1 MTRGM
6 IVAPQPEAV
15 EAGAMVLKEGGNAID
30 AGIACAFVQG
40 VVDPQMTGIAGFGSL
55 QAYLPGL
62 GVHKCIDFHGKSPRA
77 TRPDM
82 WEDLIEGE
90 ARDGFGF
97 ILKGNVN
104 DLGYQSIT
112 VPGSLKAYAEA
123 HEAWGRMP
131 WAEILAPAIAHARE
145 GVVVRPHMYN
155 WWTNNERFGRTSPE
169 ERLKLTETGR
179 RVYFNG
185 DGSLKRVGERLDN
198 PDMTATLE
206 QLAKVGPDDFYLGD
220 IASRIVED
228 MDANGG
234 LISAQDL
241 AEYRTTHCEPLRGT
255 YRGFNVATNQPP
267 GGGVVLLEMLNI
279 LENFDVAGKGHNSAE
294 YIKVVTE
301 AMKRATSDKDA
312 HVGDPAFVEVPVSR
326 LTSKDYARELGAA
339 IERGERGV
347 VERMKE
353 AVESKSTTQVCV
365 ADEEGNLFTMTHS
378 LGMPSRGD
386 YGGAGVHVQR
396 VHGGVR
402 PSARPGGESS
412 AGQEPLFVDVP
423 INSLPQRGAVRGD
436 RGAGRH
442 TDHDGGIA
450 GLDERAGL
458 RDVDVRRGVGGT
470 VLGDEQSHRR
480 EQPDTEVRDQRARG
494 AGVRGGA
501 LACVLRPLRGCT
513 GFGLTMGFGRVG
525 RIRAPTGWPWPF
537 EMGG

>member
-62 GVHKCIDFHGKSPRA
+62 GVHECIEFHGKSPRA

-104 DLGYQSIT
+104 DLGYQSVT

-155 WWTNNERFGRTSPE
+155 WWTNDERFGRTSPV
-169 ERLKLTETGR
+169 ERLKLTVSGK

-185 DGSLKRVGERLDN
+185 DGSLKKVGERLDN

-220 IASRIVED
+220 IASRIVDD

-255 YRGFNVATNQPP
+255 YRGFDVATNQPP

-279 LENFDVAGKGHNSAE
+279 LENFDVAGMGHNSAE
-294 YIKVVTE
+294 YVKVVTE
-301 AMKRATSDKDA
+301 AMKRATADKDT
-312 HVGDPAFVEVPVSR
+312 HVGDPAFVDVPVSR
-326 LTSKDYARELGAA
+326 LTSKEYARELAAA

-378 LGMPSRGD
+378 LGMPSGAITEGLGFMYNGCMAVFDPRPDRAGSLAPGKSRFSSMCPSIVFRGGEP
-386 YGGAGVHVQR
+386 YVVIGA
-396 VHGGVR
+396 
-402 PSARPGGESS
+402 PGGTQITMGVLQV
-412 AGQEPLFVDVP
+412 A
-423 INSLPQRGAVRGD
+423 
-436 RGAGRH
+436 
-442 TDHDGGIA
+442 
-450 GLDERAGL
+450 DERAGL
-458 RDVDVRRGVGGT
+458 RDVDVGRGVGGA
-470 VLGDEQSHRR
+470 VLCDEQSHRR
-480 EQPDTEVRDQRARG
+480 EQSDTEVRYQRAGG
-494 AGVRGGA
+494 AGV
-501 LACVLRPLRGCT
+501 
-513 GFGLTMGFGRVG
+513 
-525 RIRAPTGWPWPF
+525 
-537 EMGG
+537 

>member
-40 VVDPQMTGIAGFGSL
+40 VVDPQMTGVAGFGSL
-55 QAYLPGL
+55 QAYLPRL
-62 GVHKCIDFHGKSPRA
+62 GVHECIDFHGKSPRA

-82 WEDLIEGE
+82 WEALIEGE

-104 DLGYQSIT
+104 DLGYRSIT

-131 WAEILAPAIAHARE
+131 WSEILAPAIAHAKE

-155 WWTNNERFGRTSPE
+155 WWTNDERFGRTSPV
-169 ERLKLTETGR
+169 ERLKLTETGK

-185 DGSLKRVGERLDN
+185 DGSLKKVGERLDN

-206 QLAKVGPDDFYLGD
+206 QLAKVGADDFYLGD

-228 MDANGG
+228 MGSNGG

-255 YRGFNVATNQPP
+255 YRGFEVATNQPP

-279 LENFDVAGKGHNSAE
+279 LENFDVARMGHNSAE
-294 YIKVVTE
+294 YVKVVTE
-301 AMKRATSDKDA
+301 AMKRATADKDA

-326 LTSKDYARELGAA
+326 LTSKAYAGELAAA

-347 VERMKE
+347 VERLGE
-353 AVESKSTTQVCV
+353 AVEAKSTTQVCV

-378 LGMPSRGD
+378 LGMPSGVITEGLGFMYNGCMAVFDPRPGRAGSLAPGKSRFSSMCPSIVFRGGEPYVVIGAPGGTQITMGVLQALMNVLD
-386 YGGAGVHVQR
+386 FEMSMSDAVSAARFSATSNPIDVSNRIPRFVTRELEAQGYEVVRWPVSYAFAWVHGIRIDDGVWTGGAD
-396 VHGGVR
+396 
-402 PSARPGGESS
+402 PG
-412 AGQEPLFVDVP
+412 
-423 INSLPQRGAVRGD
+423 
-436 RGAGRH
+436 
-442 TDHDGGIA
+442 TDGM
-450 GLDERAGL
+450 
-458 RDVDVRRGVGGT
+458 
-470 VLGDEQSHRR
+470 
-480 EQPDTEVRDQRARG
+480 
-494 AGVRGGA
+494 A
-501 LACVLRPLRGCT
+501 LAV
-513 GFGLTMGFGRVG
+513 
-525 RIRAPTGWPWPF
+525 
-537 EMGG
+537 

>member
-1 MTRGM
+1 
-6 IVAPQPEAV
+6 
-15 EAGAMVLKEGGNAID
+15 
-30 AGIACAFVQG
+30 
-40 VVDPQMTGIAGFGSL
+40 
-55 QAYLPGL
+55 
-62 GVHKCIDFHGKSPRA
+62 
-77 TRPDM
+77 M

-155 WWTNNERFGRTSPE
+155 WWTNDERFGRTSPV
-169 ERLKLTETGR
+169 ERLKLTETGK

-185 DGSLKRVGERLDN
+185 DGSLKKVGERLDN

-255 YRGFNVATNQPP
+255 YRGFDVATNQPP

-378 LGMPSRGD
+378 LGMPSGAITEGLGFMYNGCMAVFDPRPGRAGSLAPGKSRFSSMCPSIVFRGGEPYVVIGAPGGTQITMGVLQVLMNVLD
-386 YGGAGVHVQR
+386 FEMSMSDAVSAARFSATSNPIDVSNRIPRFVTNELEAQGYEVVRWPVSYAFAWVHGIRIDDGVWTGGAD
-396 VHGGVR
+396 
-402 PSARPGGESS
+402 PG
-412 AGQEPLFVDVP
+412 A
-423 INSLPQRGAVRGD
+423 
-436 RGAGRH
+436 
-442 TDHDGGIA
+442 DGM
-450 GLDERAGL
+450 
-458 RDVDVRRGVGGT
+458 
-470 VLGDEQSHRR
+470 
-480 EQPDTEVRDQRARG
+480 
-494 AGVRGGA
+494 A
-501 LACVLRPLRGCT
+501 LAV
-513 GFGLTMGFGRVG
+513 
-525 RIRAPTGWPWPF
+525 
-537 EMGG
+537 

>member
-15 EAGAMVLKEGGNAID
+15 EAGAMILKEGGNAID

-62 GVHKCIDFHGKSPRA
+62 GVHRCIDFHGKSPRA

-104 DLGYQSIT
+104 DLGYQSVT

-123 HEAWGRMP
+123 HEAWGLMP
-131 WAEILAPAIAHARE
+131 WVEILAPAIAHAKE

-169 ERLKLTETGR
+169 ERLKLTESGR

-185 DGSLKRVGERLDN
+185 DGSLKKVGERLDN

-255 YRGFNVATNQPP
+255 YRGFDVATNQPP

-279 LENFDVAGKGHNSAE
+279 LENFDVAGN
-294 YIKVVTE
+294 
-301 AMKRATSDKDA
+301 
-312 HVGDPAFVEVPVSR
+312 
-326 LTSKDYARELGAA
+326 GA
-339 IERGERGV
+339 
-347 VERMKE
+347 
-353 AVESKSTTQVCV
+353 Q
-365 ADEEGNLFTMTHS
+365 L
-378 LGMPSRGD
+378 
-386 YGGAGVHVQR
+386 
-396 VHGGVR
+396 GGVR
-402 PSARPGGESS
+402 EGG
-412 AGQEPLFVDVP
+412 
-423 INSLPQRGAVRGD
+423 NRGD
-436 RGAGRH
+436 ETGHGGQGRPRGRSCFCGSSGVPAH
-442 TDHDGGIA
+442 VQ
-450 GLDERAGL
+450 GL
-458 RDVDVRRGVGGT
+458 RPRV
-470 VLGDEQSHRR
+470 
-480 EQPDTEVRDQRARG
+480 
-494 AGVRGGA
+494 AGWR
-501 LACVLRPLRGCT
+501 
-513 GFGLTMGFGRVG
+513 
-525 RIRAPTGWPWPF
+525 
-537 EMGG
+537 

>member
-82 WEDLIEGE
+82 WKDLIEGE

-104 DLGYQSIT
+104 DLGYQSVT

-169 ERLKLTETGR
+169 ERLRLTETGR

-185 DGSLKRVGERLDN
+185 DGSLKKVGERLDN

-234 LISAQDL
+234 LILAQDL

-255 YRGFNVATNQPP
+255 YRGFDVATNQPP
-267 GGGVVLLEMLNI
+267 GGGIVLLEMLNI
-279 LENFDVAGKGHNSAE
+279 LENFDVAGMGHNSAE
-294 YIKVVTE
+294 YVKMVTE
-301 AMKRATSDKDA
+301 AMKRATADRDA

-326 LTSKDYARELGAA
+326 LTSKDYARELASA

-378 LGMPSRGD
+378 LGMPSGAIT
-386 YGGAGVHVQR
+386 GGLGFMYNGCMAVFD
-396 VHGGVR
+396 
-402 PSARPGGESS
+402 PRPGR
-412 AGQEPLFVDVP
+412 AGSLAPGKSPLFVNVSV
-423 INSLPQRGAVRGD
+423 NSLPRRRAVRGD
-436 RGAGRH
+436 RSAGWH
-442 TDHDGGIA
+442 ADHDGGPT
-450 GLDERAGL
+450 GTDERAGL
-458 RDVDVRRGVGGT
+458 RHVHVGRGVGGA
-470 VLGDEQSHRR
+470 VLCDEQSHRR
-480 EQPDTEVRDQRARG
+480 EQPDTEVRDQRTGG

-501 LACVLRPLRGCT
+501 LARVLRLCVGARDSYRRWGVDGWGGPGRRWDGPD
-513 GFGLTMGFGRVG
+513 GLK
-525 RIRAPTGWPWPF
+525 
-537 EMGG
+537 